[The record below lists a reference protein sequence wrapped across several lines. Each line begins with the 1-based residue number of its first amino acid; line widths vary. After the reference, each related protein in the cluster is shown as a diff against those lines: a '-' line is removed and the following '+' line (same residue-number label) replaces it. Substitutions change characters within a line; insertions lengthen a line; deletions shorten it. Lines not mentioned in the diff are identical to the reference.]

1 MGKNDRMQNFEGR
14 VAVITGGASGI
25 GLAIAKRAI
34 AEGMHVAIGD
44 VEKTA
49 LDNSVEQLR
58 SLLPDG
64 DGSDASNRRVF
75 GFALDVA
82 DGAQMQAFAD
92 ATIDHFGAVNIFCN
106 NAGVGGGGL
115 TWETPIETWEW
126 TLGVNLWGV
135 IHGIRS
141 FVPLLLQQQDA
152 HIVNTASVAGLVASP
167 MMGAYNASKHA
178 VVAISETLHHEFA
191 MLGATPKVS
200 VLCPGWVNTGI
211 GDSERNRPDH
221 LAVTNEVDEAAEAS
235 AEPMRDMLRSVLA
248 NGMDPDEVAAK
259 VFAAITAE
267 QFWIQTHAEQDGD
280 KWMNAVNS
288 RLDSARNRTNPVLA
302 MVI

>member
-1 MGKNDRMQNFEGR
+1 MGKNGAMQNFEGR

-25 GLAIAKRAI
+25 GLAIAKRCI
-34 AEGMHVAIGD
+34 AEGMSVAIGD

-49 LDNSVEQLR
+49 LDDSVELLR
-58 SLLPDG
+58 SLVPGDDG
-64 DGSDASNRRVF
+64 AEAPNRRVF
-75 GFALDVA
+75 GFALDVC

-92 ATIDHFGAVNIFCN
+92 AAVEHFGGVNIFFN

-115 TWETPIETWEW
+115 SWETPIETWEW

-135 IHGIRS
+135 IHGVRS
-141 FVPLLLQQQDA
+141 FVPLLLLQQDA

-191 MLGATPKVS
+191 LLGATPKVS

-221 LAVTNEVDEAAEAS
+221 LMVASEADEAAEA
-235 AEPMRDMLRSVLA
+235 AAAPMRDVLRGVLA
-248 NGMDPDEVAAK
+248 NGMDPSDVAAK
-259 VFAAITAE
+259 VFQAIRTE
-267 QFWIQTHAEQDGD
+267 QFWIQTHAEADGD

-288 RLDSARNRTNPVLA
+288 RLDSAKHRTNPVLS